1 MQRKIIGRAY
11 AMNRAV
17 GRNKDFYKKI
27 AHYYNISETTQFL
40 LYLIYTEE
48 KSYTQ
53 LELSHRARLPVQ
65 TVNSAI
71 SKLEKKGIITLEK
84 VSGQGRSKLVK
95 LTSDGEIFVQ
105 EKVMPL
111 LNSEIRDIERLSEK
125 EYEQLIYLLNKYIT
139 YLFEEFENIVKQES
153 EMETEK

>member
-1 MQRKIIGRAY
+1 M
-11 AMNRAV
+11 
-17 GRNKDFYKKI
+17 
-27 AHYYNISETTQFL
+27 
-40 LYLIYTEE
+40 
-48 KSYTQ
+48 
-53 LELSHRARLPVQ
+53 
-65 TVNSAI
+65 
-71 SKLEKKGIITLEK
+71 
-84 VSGQGRSKLVK
+84 SGQGRSKLVK

-111 LNSEIRDIERLSEK
+111 LNSEIRAIERLSEK